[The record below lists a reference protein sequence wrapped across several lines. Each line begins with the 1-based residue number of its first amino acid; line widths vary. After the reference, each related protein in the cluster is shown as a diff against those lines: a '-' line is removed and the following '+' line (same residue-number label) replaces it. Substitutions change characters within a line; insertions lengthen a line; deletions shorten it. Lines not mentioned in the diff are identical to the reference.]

1 MTYQVDKFGNDRDGY
16 CFYEECDYI
25 RASEVCFFE
34 KQFIKAYF
42 CDIHHCTS
50 TLSGKAESYNEL
62 HKFSKASLFC
72 QDFVKSNGK
81 ITVED
86 DTDWEEEYGDD
97 ISSESQEAKPY
108 FWEMSRYFQILV
120 VKRVNPCIS
129 GRVYQ
134 VPSSCTWP

>member
-62 HKFSKASLFC
+62 HKFSKASLF
-72 QDFVKSNGK
+72 
-81 ITVED
+81 
-86 DTDWEEEYGDD
+86 
-97 ISSESQEAKPY
+97 
-108 FWEMSRYFQILV
+108 
-120 VKRVNPCIS
+120 
-129 GRVYQ
+129 YQ
-134 VPSSCTWP
+134 VQFRVGAVVLGNLEADDPRVDSRLDLASCTV